1 MQFALQRASL
11 HACLQVGPC
20 AGCAPP
26 HTIAA
31 ALRSKKSLLAPA
43 AIAVMLASLLAGCG
57 SSSHPEGTEADP
69 ATAVPATAPLY
80 VGATVRPTG
89 GQESGALAAGRALTG
104 SQNPY
109 PRLLGALRTPGSPP
123 LDFEHDVAP
132 WLGPHVGLFA
142 RSLGSAGALLTPLAN
157 SLAGTGPVAALPF
170 SPHGLD
176 GALVMD
182 TRDAG
187 AARSFLA
194 TQAKHAG
201 AHASSYRGVS
211 YEVSPG
217 GVAFGLVGRFAVIGS
232 EAGLR
237 AVIGATQGEQALSAA
252 QGYSKLAGAAPQ
264 EALAHLYVSPGAA
277 LSAGGAAKGVLE
289 ALGGARATY
298 TSLTASSGSLRLD
311 VDTLPGATG
320 ARQGLLSADPQAAEA
335 LSQLPGESWLGIGI
349 GHAGSTLPA
358 TTAALAALT
367 SLTGSEEGGGLTLG
381 TVVGALSGPLK
392 VLGAETAAARRDY
405 RAWMGPAGIFAAG
418 PSVLQLK
425 AGVSISSTDAA
436 ASRAAVGKLG
446 AALRRSG
453 DAVASVHIAGT
464 EAAASVQLPGL
475 PLELFIAA
483 GPSSAG
489 PKFVLALG
497 EASVAA
503 ALSPSSTLKE
513 SPARAAAAAT
523 LGGGAQPSV
532 IADVPTLL
540 ALLESISLT
549 EDPSLSPPSSLPA
562 GKRHRIRWRAADGRR
577 HRTLQPRAR
586 AARGPRGLTLSPAKA
601 PPRSRRSGRPA
612 AARRCRSRARRP
624 GCRP

>member
-1 MQFALQRASL
+1 LRAVRPGTYDR
-11 HACLQVGPC
+11 C
-20 AGCAPP
+20 
-26 HTIAA
+26 
-31 ALRSKKSLLAPA
+31 ALRRKKPLLAPA
-43 AIAVMLASLLAGCG
+43 TIAVLMASLLAGCG

-69 ATAVPATAPLY
+69 ATAVPAAAPLY

-89 GQESGALAAGRALTG
+89 GQESGAVAAGRALTG
-104 SQNPY
+104 SQDPY
-109 PRLLGALRTPGSPP
+109 QRLLGALRTPGSPP
-123 LDFEHDVAP
+123 LDYQHDVAP

-142 RSLGSAGALLTPLAN
+142 RSLSSAGALIAPLTN
-157 SLAGTGPVAALPF
+157 SLTGTGPVAPLPF
-170 SPHGLD
+170 SAGGLD

-187 AARSFLA
+187 AARSFLS

-237 AVIGATQGEQALSAA
+237 AVIGATQGEPALSAA
-252 QGYSKLAGAAPQ
+252 QGYSKLAGSAPE
-264 EALAHLYVSPGAA
+264 EAIAHLYVSPGAA
-277 LSAGGAAKGVLE
+277 LSAGGTAKGLLE

-298 TSLTASSGSLRLD
+298 ASLTAGASSLRVD
-311 VDTLPGATG
+311 VDTLPGAGG

-335 LSQLPGESWLGIGI
+335 LSELPGESWLGIGI
-349 GHAGSTLPA
+349 GHAGSTLGG
-358 TTAALAALT
+358 TTAALSALS
-367 SLTGSEEGGGLTLG
+367 SLVGKEEGGGLSI
-381 TVVGALSGPLK
+381 GALLGGLTGPLK

-405 RAWMGPAGIFAAG
+405 RSWMGPAGIFAAG
-418 PSVLQLK
+418 SSVLELK
-425 AGVSISSTDAA
+425 AAVSISSTDAA

-446 AALRRSG
+446 AALQRSG
-453 DAVASVHIAGT
+453 DEVATVHVPGT
-464 EAAASVQLPGL
+464 EAAMSVRLPGV
-475 PLELFIAA
+475 PLELFVAA

-503 ALSPSSTLKE
+503 ALSPPSTLKE
-513 SPARAAAAAT
+513 APARAAAASA

-540 ALLESISLT
+540 ALLEGIGLG
-549 EDPSLSPPSSLPA
+549 EDPTLAPVLPYLRASGSLAGGGRQIEGGVERFSLVLALHSA
-562 GKRHRIRWRAADGRR
+562 GG
-577 HRTLQPRAR
+577 
-586 AARGPRGLTLSPAKA
+586 
-601 PPRSRRSGRPA
+601 
-612 AARRCRSRARRP
+612 
-624 GCRP
+624 

>member
-1 MQFALQRASL
+1 MQLALHGAR
-11 HACLQVGPC
+11 LQADVQFGPC
-20 AGCAPP
+20 ARPGPT

-31 ALRSKKSLLAPA
+31 ALRSKKPLLAPA
-43 AIAVMLASLLAGCG
+43 TIAVVLASLLAACG

-69 ATAVPATAPLY
+69 ATAVPATAPVY
-80 VGATVRPTG
+80 FGATVRPTG
-89 GQESGALAAGRALTG
+89 GQESAALAAGKALTG
-104 SQNPY
+104 SQDPY
-109 PRLLGALRTPGSPP
+109 QRLLGALRTPGSPP
-123 LDFEHDVAP
+123 LSFEHDVAP

-142 RSLGSAGALLTPLAN
+142 RSLGSAGALVTPLAD

-170 SPHGLD
+170 SAHGLD

-194 TQAKHAG
+194 NQAKHAG

-237 AVIGATQGEQALSAA
+237 AVIGATQGEPALSAA
-252 QGYSKLAGAAPQ
+252 QGYSKLAGSAPA

-277 LSAGGAAKGVLE
+277 LSSGGAAKGLLE

-298 TSLTASSGSLRLD
+298 ASLTPSSSSLRLD

-335 LSQLPGESWLGIGI
+335 LSELPGESWLGIGI
-349 GHAGSTLPA
+349 GHAGSTLGA
-358 TTAALAALT
+358 TTAALSALS
-367 SLTGSEEGGGLTLG
+367 SLTGKEEGGGLTVG
-381 TVVGALSGPLK
+381 TVVSALTGPLK
-392 VLGAETAAARRDY
+392 VLGAQTAAARRDY
-405 RAWMGPAGIFAAG
+405 RSWMGPAGIFAAG
-418 PSVLQLK
+418 ASVLQLK
-425 AGVSISSTDAA
+425 AAVSISSTDAA

-446 AALRRSG
+446 AALRRGG
-453 DAVASVHIAGT
+453 DGVAPVHIAGT
-464 EAAASVQLPGL
+464 EAAVSVQLPDL

-483 GPSSAG
+483 GPSSEG

-513 SPARAAAAAT
+513 APSRAAAAST
-523 LGGGAQPSV
+523 LGGGTQPSV

-549 EDPSLSPPSSLPA
+549 EDPSLSPLLPYLRASGTLAGGGRQLEGGVERFSLVL
-562 GKRHRIRWRAADGRR
+562 GLHAA
-577 HRTLQPRAR
+577 
-586 AARGPRGLTLSPAKA
+586 
-601 PPRSRRSGRPA
+601 
-612 AARRCRSRARRP
+612 P
-624 GCRP
+624 GG